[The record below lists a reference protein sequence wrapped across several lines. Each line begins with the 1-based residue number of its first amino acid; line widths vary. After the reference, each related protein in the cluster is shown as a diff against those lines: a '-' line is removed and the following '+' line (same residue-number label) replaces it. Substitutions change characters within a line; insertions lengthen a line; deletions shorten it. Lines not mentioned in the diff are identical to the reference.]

1 MMFEW
6 MLPCVARVN
15 GYVNGV
21 GTQRAALI
29 GCISLLLDDVSTN
42 IRNINHLSKYYPLY
56 FTFIK
61 TFKDNQGHWRT
72 LKDIQLLGCI
82 IFALRNQLI
91 VDS

>member
-1 MMFEW
+1 MIYEW
-6 MLPCVARVN
+6 MLPCVARVD
-15 GYVNGV
+15 VCMNGV
-21 GTQRAALI
+21 GTHRAAFI
-29 GCISLLLDDVSTN
+29 GCTSHLLDDVSTN
-42 IRNINHLSKYYPLY
+42 IRNINYLSKYLSSY

-91 VDS
+91 VGS